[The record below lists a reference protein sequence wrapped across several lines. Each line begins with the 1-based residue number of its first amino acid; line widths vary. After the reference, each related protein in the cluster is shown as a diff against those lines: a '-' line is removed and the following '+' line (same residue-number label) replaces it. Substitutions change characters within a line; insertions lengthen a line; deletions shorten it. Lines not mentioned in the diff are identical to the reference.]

1 MHILRELCIHCLYA
15 GIFTREA
22 MKNYR
27 ALEAY
32 KTFFLSGWVRT
43 VYHLIVPPTHNT
55 VLKAD
60 VMPSQSLNAECHH
73 PWVCLKSDGCVI
85 SSHCDC
91 MAG

>member
-1 MHILRELCIHCLYA
+1 
-15 GIFTREA
+15 

-43 VYHLIVPPTHNT
+43 VFHMVVQNSNNF

-60 VMPSQSLNAECHH
+60 VMPSQHLNAHCHH
-73 PWVCLKSDGCVI
+73 PWVSLKFDGSI
-85 SSHCDC
+85 IASHCDC
-91 MAG
+91 MAGFVLHNAYGKLVNFLCVNC

>member
-1 MHILRELCIHCLYA
+1 
-15 GIFTREA
+15 

-43 VYHLIVPPTHNT
+43 VLHMAVSDTFNIIF
-55 VLKAD
+55 KAD
-60 VMPSQSLNAECHH
+60 VMPSQSVNSDCHH
-73 PWVCLKSDGCVI
+73 LWIAAKEDGTI
-85 SSHCDC
+85 IASHCDC

>member
-1 MHILRELCIHCLYA
+1 MTCSIVFLLSVSKTKLVIILIV
-15 GIFTREA
+15 GVFTRES

-43 VYHLIVPPTHNT
+43 VFHMVVQNSNNF

-60 VMPSQSLNAECHH
+60 VMPSQH
-73 PWVCLKSDGCVI
+73 
-85 SSHCDC
+85 
-91 MAG
+91 